1 MRLQVQRQ
9 VVSYVHLD
17 VPPEVLT
24 LVFQFLGLKDVKNV
38 RLVCKLF
45 SFAASQ
51 FLIHEVYLSS
61 SKRDLDVLRSV
72 SEHPVFSKYVTDLV
86 YDCRMFDHGLVEDK
100 PAYARE
106 FLRLPVSPE
115 RRGWPLTKEQATTSH
130 TRYIKYYHEEQNC
143 RKNGTDMECLASAL
157 PLLPRLSR
165 VIITGRN
172 RPPFSFLWPRQP
184 DLRVGCFNVV
194 SPCVKHGYSV
204 SEATRKHD
212 VSWRQGILDL
222 FQTLSAGH
230 LTSPLQLLAIG
241 THYDCYR
248 PSLPIEA
255 FELDTMKN
263 KSGCSQ
269 AFYHLEK
276 AYLTVDLHESLRF
289 SKSLGHLLKLKLLH
303 LSFEFSVRN
312 HNVGAHLNRMFGK
325 SSSSCVRSAS
335 LIDSHADGI
344 SLPSLQDFSI
354 KSLDVAES
362 GLIDF
367 LNEHSRIRRLSFV
380 NIRIVDGAWFSFLE
394 RLKCTGMN
402 LEVCEIDSLGKEFYK
417 KKQMDTP
424 VVEFLNGRGPNPF
437 EDALIPSMPGYY

>member
-17 VPPEVLT
+17 IPPEVLT
-24 LVFQFLGLKDVKNV
+24 LISQFLGLQDVRNV

-45 SFAASQ
+45 NFAASQ
-51 FLIHEVYLSS
+51 FLLSEVYLSS
-61 SKRDLDVLRSV
+61 SRRDLDVLKLV
-72 SEHPVFSKYVTDLV
+72 SQHPVFRNYVTDLV

-106 FLRLPVSPE
+106 FLRLSRSPE
-115 RRGWPLTKEQATTSH
+115 RRGWPLTKEQATASH
-130 TRYIKYYHEEQNC
+130 ARYIEYYHEEQNC

-172 RPPFSFLWPRQP
+172 RPPFSFLWPRRP

-194 SPCVKHGYSV
+194 LPCVKHSYSI
-204 SEATRKHD
+204 SEATRRHNAT
-212 VSWRQGILDL
+212 WRQGILDL

-230 LTSPLQLLAIG
+230 LTSQLRLLAIG

-248 PSLPIEA
+248 PSLPVEA
-255 FELDTMKN
+255 FELETMKN
-263 KSGCSQ
+263 KHGCSQ

-276 AYLTVDLHESLRF
+276 AYLSVNLHESLTF
-289 SKSLGHLLKLKLLH
+289 SKSLGHLHKLKLLH
-303 LSFEFSVRN
+303 VSFEFIVRD
-312 HNVGAHLNRMFGK
+312 HNFGVHLNRMFGK
-325 SSSSCVRSAS
+325 LSLSSVRSTS
-335 LIDSHADGI
+335 LIDSSADGI
-344 SLPSLQDFSI
+344 SLPSLQDFSV

-367 LNEHSRIRRLSFV
+367 LDEHSRIRRLCFV
-380 NIRIVDGAWFSFLE
+380 NIRIVDGGWFTFLA
-394 RLKCTGMN
+394 RLKCMGMN
-402 LEVCEIDSLGKEFYK
+402 LEVCEIDSLGKELYQ
-417 KKQMDTP
+417 KKQPDTP
-424 VVEFLNGRGPNPF
+424 VIEYLNGRGPNPF
-437 EDALIPSMPGYY
+437 EDALDPSTPGYH